1 MALEPLPRGD
11 RMATLSAVAGFG
23 LLIFER
29 IWLASDTVFLGALG
43 LLFAAAAHFALATTR
58 MRRDDS

>member
-11 RMATLSAVAGFG
+11 RIATLAAVAGFG

-29 IWLASDTVFLGALG
+29 IWLASDIVFLTALALQFG
-43 LLFAAAAHFALATTR
+43 AAAHFALATTR
-58 MRRDDS
+58 MRRDDG

>member
-1 MALEPLPRGD
+1 MPEPLPFGD
-11 RMATLSAVAGFG
+11 RLATLAAVVGFG

-29 IWLASDTVFLGALG
+29 LWWSSDMAFLLALA

-58 MRRDDS
+58 MRRDDG

>member
-1 MALEPLPRGD
+1 MALEPLPRAD
-11 RMATLSAVAGFG
+11 RIATLAAVAGFG

-29 IWLASDTVFLGALG
+29 IWLDSDRIFLLALA

-58 MRRDDS
+58 MRRDDG